1 MTRFEFDV
9 AGMSCRNCERILV
22 DRLTSL
28 RGVDAVNADY
38 EAGEV
43 IVIATGHEREEIE
56 QVIAGAGYT
65 AQE

>member
-9 AGMSCRNCERILV
+9 AGMSCRNCERVLT

-28 RGVDAVNADY
+28 RGVDAVNADH
-38 EAGEV
+38 AVGEV
-43 IVIATGHEREEIE
+43 VVIADERDCESLE

-65 AQE
+65 VRE

>member
-9 AGMSCRNCERILV
+9 PGMSCRNCERILV

-38 EAGEV
+38 GAGEV
-43 IVIATGHEREEIE
+43 VVVASEHDRETFE
-56 QVIAGAGYT
+56 QAIAGAGYT
-65 AQE
+65 VQG